1 MAGAIIVCRV
11 GFGLNDN
18 AGAAIPNKLD
28 PDEFAGHS
36 NHITLKKSVS
46 RNGMATA
53 GHEHD
58 LLGSGGQELGRK

>member
-36 NHITLKKSVS
+36 NHITLKKIGFEKWHGYS
-46 RNGMATA
+46 RT
-53 GHEHD
+53 
-58 LLGSGGQELGRK
+58 

>member
-1 MAGAIIVCRV
+1 MAGGIIVCRI

-36 NHITLKKSVS
+36 NHITLKKN
-46 RNGMATA
+46 RFREMAWLQQ
-53 GHEHD
+53 D
-58 LLGSGGQELGRK
+58 MNMIS